1 MSTVDAPRAATRV
14 SHAWDVLLTVADPEI
29 PMLSICDLGIVRG
42 VHESEGGTLAIV
54 LTPTYS
60 GCPATEWIERSVI
73 EALGAAG
80 LSPVQIML
88 QRAPAWSSDWI
99 STNGLRKL
107 RECGIVPPPRIGP
120 GEAVPIRMHRS
131 RSQALVCP
139 RCASA
144 DTERISAFGA
154 TACKALWRC
163 RACGE
168 PFEFFKPI

>member
-1 MSTVDAPRAATRV
+1 MSSVNAPRTATRV
-14 SHAWDVLLTVADPEI
+14 SRAWDVLLTVADPEI

-42 VHESEGGTLAIV
+42 VHESDGGTLSVV

-60 GCPATEWIERSVI
+60 GCPATEWIERSVT
-73 EALGAAG
+73 EALRAVG
-80 LSPVQIML
+80 LGPVQIIL

-99 STNGLRKL
+99 STDGLRKM
-107 RECGIVPPPRIGP
+107 REYGIAPPPHIGP
-120 GEAVPIRMHRS
+120 GEAVPIRLHQN
-131 RSQALVCP
+131 RSQALNCP

-144 DTERISAFGA
+144 DTEQISAFGA

-168 PFEFFKPI
+168 PFEYFKPI